1 VEEKNNMRKIAIV
14 TGTRAEYGLLYWL
27 IKGVHED
34 PDLELQLLVT
44 GMHLSPEFG
53 LTWKQIEKDGFP
65 ISKKIEI
72 LLSSDTSVGISKS
85 NALALISFAEAFD
98 ELKPEIVI
106 LLGDRTET
114 FAAAQ
119 AALITGIPIAHI
131 HGGELTEGAY
141 DDAIRHSITKM
152 SHLHFTATETYR
164 MRVIQLGEQPHT
176 VFNLGAIGL
185 DNIKKLK
192 LLNRTDFEESIG
204 HKLKKNNLLITFHP
218 VTLEN
223 QSAKEQFKNL
233 LKALDELENTLLIF
247 TKPNS
252 DKDGRIIIQMIDD
265 YVKSNPDKALAF
277 TSLGQLRYLS
287 AIQYMDAVVGNSS
300 SGIIEVPVF
309 NVPTINIGDR
319 QKGRLMGPTIFS
331 CDPVKAEIS
340 KAINNALNFDKT
352 KQYQHPYGDG
362 NVSEKILEI
371 MKSVENINL
380 KKQFFTIN
388 VQDMQNNSEG
398 V

>member
-1 VEEKNNMRKIAIV
+1 MRKICII

-27 IKGVHED
+27 IKGVHDDSE
-34 PDLELQLLVT
+34 LELQLLVT

-53 LTWKQIEKDGFP
+53 LTWKQIEQDGFP
-65 ISKKIEI
+65 IIKKIEI
-72 LLSSDTSVGISKS
+72 LLSSDTAVGISKS
-85 NALALISFAEAFD
+85 NALAIISFAEAFE
-98 ELKPEIVI
+98 ELKPEIVV

-119 AALITGIPIAHI
+119 AALIAGVPVAHI

-152 SHLHFTATETYR
+152 SHLHFTATDEYR
-164 MRVIQLGEQPHT
+164 KRVIQLGEQPNT

-185 DNIKKLK
+185 DNIKKLQ
-192 LLNRTDFEESIG
+192 LLNRNDFEKSIG
-204 HKLKKNNLLITFHP
+204 HKLSEKNLLITFHP

-223 QSAKEQFKNL
+223 QSAKEQFQNL
-233 LKALDELENTLLIF
+233 LDALDEEENTLLIF

-252 DKDGRIIIQMIDD
+252 DKDGRIIIQMVDN
-265 YVKSNPDKALAF
+265 YVKNNTDKAVAY

-300 SGIIEVPVF
+300 SGIIEVPAF

-319 QKGRLMGPTIFS
+319 QKGRIMGPTIFS
-331 CDPVKAEIS
+331 CAPAKEEIS
-340 KAINNALNFDKT
+340 KALIKSFNFDKT

-362 NVSEKILEI
+362 NTSEKILKI
-371 MKSVENINL
+371 LKSTKNINL
-380 KKQFFTIN
+380 KKHFYDITF
-388 VQDMQNNSEG
+388 
-398 V
+398 